1 MKQAAEL
8 IQTMKQPAEP
18 IQAPVITSPRR
29 WRTQA
34 QSLAKT
40 VLPPAVFLLALTI
53 AWEVIVDVRG
63 ISPII
68 LPKPSAIFL
77 RLYDEPEY
85 FFISNGLVTFYE
97 AVAGFVLGASLAI
110 VLGAVMAR
118 SRLIEGTVFPLVV
131 LIKATPIVVIAP
143 LLIIWM
149 GYSTPPKI
157 VLAALLCFFPILVN
171 TIIGLRSISST
182 SLEFFQSVAASERE
196 IFLGL
201 RAPHSLPYV
210 LSAFK
215 TSVSLA
221 VIGAVVAEWA
231 GAGEGLG
238 RVVFTKAATL
248 DQVAVF
254 AAVFVLAG
262 MGILLTAIV
271 SWIERRLLFWHE
283 SAILG

>member
-1 MKQAAEL
+1 MKQATEL
-8 IQTMKQPAEP
+8 IQT
-18 IQAPVITSPRR
+18 PVITLSQR

-34 QSLAKT
+34 QSLAET
-40 VLPPAVFLLALTI
+40 VLPPAIFLLALTI
-53 AWEVIVDVRG
+53 AWEVIVDVRE

-68 LPKPSAIFL
+68 LPKPSAVFL
-77 RLYDEPEY
+77 RLYNEPEY
-85 FFISNGLVTFYE
+85 FFINNGLVTFYE

-110 VLGAVMAR
+110 ALAAVMAR
-118 SRLIEGTVFPLVV
+118 SRLFERTVFPLVV
-131 LIKATPIVVIAP
+131 LLKATPIVVIAP

-149 GYSTPPKI
+149 GYSTAPKI

-171 TIIGLRSISST
+171 TIIGLRSISPT
-182 SLEFFQSVAASERE
+182 ALEFFQSVAASERE

-201 RAPHSLPYV
+201 RVPHSLPYV

-215 TSVSLA
+215 TSVSLS

-231 GAGEGLG
+231 GAGQGLG
-238 RVVFTKAATL
+238 RVVFTKAAVL
-248 DQVAVF
+248 DEVAVF

-262 MGILLTAIV
+262 MGILLTVSV
-271 SWIERRLLFWHE
+271 SWIEKRLLFWHE